1 MQQFPHPMRRTAQP
15 QDKPRWTTLLLTMAA
30 VSGGAAANNGVAL
43 PGYGAQTQGL
53 AGTSI
58 ALPLDAAASA
68 NNPAGMGAVGDR
80 FDADLTLIS
89 APVRSQVG
97 NARYKDDA
105 LIPVPTAGYNRQLN
119 DDLSLGVSVFGHG
132 VALDYGTPVYGSH
145 DTLSKL
151 QQVVLAPTLAWRV
164 GEHQYLGVSP
174 RLAYQ
179 RLHIAGLE
187 GIGFQSAGADSAY
200 GYGVT
205 LGWYGQLAPGLNAGL
220 TWSSRI
226 RFGQLQRYRGLL
238 PEGRLDLPQQA
249 GAGLAWQPNPA
260 LTLAADWLWID
271 WSGER
276 AYGNRID
283 QGGALGDPDGPGF
296 GWRSQRVFRLGAD
309 YRLDDAW
316 SLRLGYSRASRLI
329 PDSQAQLAVLAPLAQ
344 YRHYALGA
352 TWRLSPELS
361 LTGSVTHAPGGSVAS
376 GGVQAGT
383 RDLTYFN
390 LGIGWTFR

>member
-1 MQQFPHPMRRTAQP
+1 MQQFPHPSRRRAQRHRT
-15 QDKPRWTTLLLTMAA
+15 PRWTTLLWTMAA

-97 NARYKDDA
+97 TARYQDDA

-132 VALDYGTPVYGSH
+132 VALDYGTPVYGTH

-164 GEHQYLGVSP
+164 GEHQYLGFSP

-187 GIGFQSAGADSAY
+187 GIGFQSAGADAAY
-200 GYGVT
+200 GYGVA
-205 LGWYGQLAPGLNAGL
+205 LGWYGQLAPGLHAGL

-226 RFGQLQRYRGLL
+226 RFGRLQRYRGLL

-249 GAGLAWQPNPA
+249 GAGLAWQPTAA

-276 AYGNRID
+276 AYGNRFD
-283 QGGALGDPDGPGF
+283 QGGALGDADGPGF
-296 GWRSQRVFRLGAD
+296 GWRSQRIFRLGAE
-309 YRLDDAW
+309 YRIDDAW
-316 SLRLGYSRASRLI
+316 SLRAGYSHASRLI

-352 TWRLSPELS
+352 TWRLSPQLS
-361 LTGSVTHAPGGSVAS
+361 LTGSVTHAPGGAVAS

-390 LGIGWTFR
+390 LGFGWTFR

>member
-1 MQQFPHPMRRTAQP
+1 MQQFPQPTRCRTQR
-15 QDKPRWTTLLLTMAA
+15 QGTPRWTTLLWTMAA

-80 FDADLTLIS
+80 IDADLTLIS

-97 NARYKDDA
+97 TTRYKDDA

-132 VALDYGTPVYGSH
+132 VALDYGAPVYGSH

-200 GYGVT
+200 GYGVA
-205 LGWYGQLAPGLNAGL
+205 LGWYGQLAPGLNAGI

-226 RFGQLQRYRGLL
+226 RFGRLQRYRGLL

-249 GAGLAWQPNPA
+249 GAGLAWQPTAA

-283 QGGALGDPDGPGF
+283 QGGALGDADGPGF

-352 TWRLSPELS
+352 TWRLSPQLS
-361 LTGSVTHAPGGSVAS
+361 LTGSVTHAPGGAVAS

-383 RDLTYFN
+383 RDLTYFT

>member
-1 MQQFPHPMRRTAQP
+1 MRRTAQR
-15 QDKPRWTTLLLTMAA
+15 QGQPRWTPLLLTMAA

-187 GIGFQSAGADSAY
+187 GIGFQSAGADAAY
-200 GYGVT
+200 GYGVA

-238 PEGRLDLPQQA
+238 PDGRLDLPQQA
-249 GAGLAWQPNPA
+249 GAGLAWQPNAA

-271 WSGER
+271 WSDER

-352 TWRLSPELS
+352 TWRLSPQLS

>member
-1 MQQFPHPMRRTAQP
+1 MQQFAHPMSRRAQR
-15 QDKPRWTTLLLTMAA
+15 QGTPRWTTLLWTVAA

-80 FDADLTLIS
+80 MDADLTLIA
-89 APVRSQVG
+89 APVRAQVG
-97 NARYKDDA
+97 PNRYGDDA
-105 LIPVPTAGYNRQLN
+105 LVPVPTAGYNHQLN

-132 VALDYGTPVYGSH
+132 VALDYGAPVYGSH
-145 DTLSKL
+145 NTLSKL
-151 QQVVLAPTLAWRV
+151 QQVVFAPTLAWRV
-164 GEHQYLGVSP
+164 GEHQYLGISP

-179 RLHIAGLE
+179 RLHVAGLE
-187 GIGFQSAGADSAY
+187 GVGFQSAGADAAY
-200 GYGVT
+200 GYGVAV
-205 LGWYGQLAPGLNAGL
+205 GWYGQLAPRLSAGV

-226 RFGQLQRYRGLL
+226 RFGQMQRYRALL
-238 PEGRLDLPQQA
+238 PEGRLNMPQQA
-249 GAGLAWQPNPA
+249 GVGLAWQASDA
-260 LTLAADWLWID
+260 LTVAADWLWID
-271 WSGER
+271 WAGER
-276 AYGNRID
+276 SYGNRVD
-283 QGGALGDPDGPGF
+283 EGGAFGDPNGPGF

-309 YRLDDAW
+309 YRLNDAW
-316 SLRLGYSRASRLI
+316 SLRAGYSRGSRLI

-344 YRHYALGA
+344 YSHYALGA
-352 TWRLSPELS
+352 TWRLSPQLS

-383 RDLTYFN
+383 RDLTYLN
-390 LGIGWTFR
+390 LGLGWSFR